1 MRRTTSKQHVWPRL
15 PKANT
20 TVCCSSCIGLDSRVI
35 SNRGGQP
42 PEMSR
47 GRAMSGSQYQCFWQS
62 HFATALS
69 FQAFYSQ
76 PNRANRWQGAIW
88 IAAGGVCHDWRRL
101 KHSIDI
107 AIRRDIQDPGEFR
120 SLHVQS
126 ALLPKHAQRK
136 AVSVCF
142 SAGACM
148 AVATLQGI
156 HSG

>member
-69 FQAFYSQ
+69 FQ
-76 PNRANRWQGAIW
+76 
-88 IAAGGVCHDWRRL
+88 GVLFSAQSREPLARCNMDRRGRRL
-101 KHSIDI
+101 S
-107 AIRRDIQDPGEFR
+107 RLEETQ
-120 SLHVQS
+120 
-126 ALLPKHAQRK
+126 AQY
-136 AVSVCF
+136 
-142 SAGACM
+142 
-148 AVATLQGI
+148 
-156 HSG
+156 